1 MSPGSRS
8 GFSVSA
14 LEAALRLK
22 SAPSGD
28 RIQHPHR
35 SPSSATCHRRGH
47 LLLSTGEQLHR
58 ASRPGLD
65 TVTHSPGTD
74 AGKDSPMAA
83 DTATAAGAV
92 GTAGIHRLWQ
102 KLSRQPLGRWLFTQ
116 GVCFKAPY
124 FRTVHPRIRELRPGL
139 CRVRAPNRRGVRNHI
154 GTYHAIASCN
164 MAEIAAGV
172 MTEATVPPSHRWIPS
187 GMTVDYNAKATTGVT
202 AIARLD
208 RIPEFDDDPFDLVV
222 PVDVLD

>member
-1 MSPGSRS
+1 SDL
-8 GFSVSA
+8 V
-14 LEAALRLK
+14 
-22 SAPSGD
+22 
-28 RIQHPHR
+28 
-35 SPSSATCHRRGH
+35 
-47 LLLSTGEQLHR
+47 
-58 ASRPGLD
+58 SRPATS
-65 TVTHSPGTD
+65 TVTHSPGAD

-83 DTATAAGAV
+83 DTTTAADAV
-92 GTAGIHRLWQ
+92 GTAAIHRLWQ

-116 GVCFKAPY
+116 GVCFRAPY

-139 CRVRAPNRRGVRNHI
+139 CRVSAPYFRPVHPRIRDLRPRLRRVSAPNRRGVRNHI

-202 AIARLD
+202 
-208 RIPEFDDDPFDLVV
+208 
-222 PVDVLD
+222 

>member
-1 MSPGSRS
+1 
-8 GFSVSA
+8 
-14 LEAALRLK
+14 
-22 SAPSGD
+22 
-28 RIQHPHR
+28 
-35 SPSSATCHRRGH
+35 
-47 LLLSTGEQLHR
+47 
-58 ASRPGLD
+58 
-65 TVTHSPGTD
+65 
-74 AGKDSPMAA
+74 MAA
-83 DTATAAGAV
+83 DTTTAADAV
-92 GTAGIHRLWQ
+92 GTAAIHRLWQ

-139 CRVRAPNRRGVRNHI
+139 CRVSAPNRRGVRNHI

-222 PVDVLD
+222 PVDVLDADGTAFVTAHITMRISRRKDR